1 MPESSR
7 IGTAVSWILPK
18 CPLIT
23 DDSEL
28 LSDNLPFLG
37 GTVMFF
43 VFLGLFALA
52 YFAGET
58 AWKVIIAVIALVV
71 CFAFPPFAATV
82 PIFYIL
88 RAVFRHFD

>member
-1 MPESSR
+1 
-7 IGTAVSWILPK
+7 
-18 CPLIT
+18 
-23 DDSEL
+23 
-28 LSDNLPFLG
+28 
-37 GTVMFF
+37 MFF

-52 YFAGET
+52 YFAGEA

-71 CFAFPPFAATV
+71 CFIFPPFAATV

>member
-1 MPESSR
+1 
-7 IGTAVSWILPK
+7 
-18 CPLIT
+18 
-23 DDSEL
+23 
-28 LSDNLPFLG
+28 
-37 GTVMFF
+37 MFF

-52 YFAGET
+52 YFAGEA

-71 CFAFPPFAATV
+71 CSAFPSFAAV

>member
-1 MPESSR
+1 MYESNKLR
-7 IGTAVSWILPK
+7 TLDYAK
-18 CPLIT
+18 KHPLINE
-23 DDSEL
+23 DSEL
-28 LSDNLPFLG
+28 ISNNLPFLG

-52 YFAGET
+52 YFAGEA